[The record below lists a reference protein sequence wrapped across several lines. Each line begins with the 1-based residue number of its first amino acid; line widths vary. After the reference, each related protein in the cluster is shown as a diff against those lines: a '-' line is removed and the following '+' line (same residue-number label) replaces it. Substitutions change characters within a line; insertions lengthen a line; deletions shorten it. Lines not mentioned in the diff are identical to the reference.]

1 MMVCT
6 HFADS
11 IGKDNPI
18 DDLHDMVFAY
28 VSKWDPYTFRDTLDE
43 YIKVANPKQSII
55 ATYYN

>member
-1 MMVCT
+1 
-6 HFADS
+6 
-11 IGKDNPI
+11 
-18 DDLHDMVFAY
+18 MVFAY